1 MKTIK
6 IMIAASEEMHEEK
19 LEFTN
24 LIEHL
29 NEVLE
34 PRGVELK
41 RIKWNPETDGSI
53 EEYKTK
59 LNDCE
64 MCLTLYWRD
73 LAGNSEQEL
82 DTAYQELKD
91 GNNPRNLYVFFKE
104 PTEDLTEA
112 LRDFK
117 ANFVTKYGHFF
128 CKFENVDT
136 MNLHFILQFEAYQN
150 HLQSKDDQLVKVT
163 SGKVKVANKEF
174 VNLDNVPFAALNKD
188 YQWLKKELLE
198 FDIQV
203 AEVRKRHKA
212 DPDNEDIE
220 DELMAIKSKRK
231 KLADEFEKYQTHL
244 YDIALNFAKTAGEK
258 YSERMRKAR
267 ELFEL
272 GDVIGADQIL
282 NMEEMKRDR
291 QRESEQKKAHEENL
305 EILMNEFLDKT
316 KTVMTNTLFPI
327 PERFRIASEA
337 YEEAISIAK
346 DIRLDNEKLAN
357 ILFDY
362 AYLNTDFK
370 RMHEAVQLYQ
380 EALRIYRQLA
390 ASNPDGYM
398 PDVASTLNNLALL
411 QDDLGRYG
419 EAEENYQEAL
429 RIYRQLA
436 ASNPD
441 GYMPDVASTL
451 NNLALLQDDLS
462 RYGEAEENYQDALQ
476 IYHQLASS
484 NPDDY
489 MPDVAMTLNNLANL
503 QSDLNRFS
511 DAEKNYMETL
521 RIRRQLAESSPDAYM
536 PGVAMT
542 LNNFATLQSDLERYS
557 EAEEN
562 YHEALRIRR
571 QLAESNPDAY
581 MPDVATTLNNLA
593 TLNSNLGRYD
603 DAEKNYLE
611 ALRIRRQLAKSNP
624 DAYMSGVAIILNNL
638 ANQQRELDC
647 FSEAEENYLE
657 ALRIRRQ
664 LAESN
669 PDAYMPDVASTL
681 NNLAN
686 LQDDLGRYDDAE
698 KNYQEALR
706 IRRKFAESN
715 PNAYMPDVAL
725 TLWNLSCLKSGQ
737 EKFKE
742 ERETWIEALEVYEWL
757 EQNGKRSYVEE
768 IRQIKRFIRELK

>member
-53 EEYKTK
+53 EEFKAK

-411 QDDLGRYG
+411 QDDL
-419 EAEENYQEAL
+419 
-429 RIYRQLA
+429 
-436 ASNPD
+436 
-441 GYMPDVASTL
+441 
-451 NNLALLQDDLS
+451 S

-669 PDAYMPDVASTL
+669 PDAYMPDVALTL
-681 NNLAN
+681 NNLAI
-686 LQDDLGRYDDAE
+686 LQSDLERYSEAE
-698 KNYQEALR
+698 ENYLEALR
-706 IRRKFAESN
+706 IRRQDRKSTRLN
-715 PNAYMPDVAL
+715 SSHRSLSRMPSSA
-725 TLWNLSCLKSGQ
+725 
-737 EKFKE
+737 
-742 ERETWIEALEVYEWL
+742 
-757 EQNGKRSYVEE
+757 
-768 IRQIKRFIRELK
+768 